1 MTMPILKKYDN
12 FEAMKRD
19 EVRSNDRM
27 KQERL
32 YEEFKIFLKF
42 LQAQN
47 VKKIPSEPKYGS
59 SSDE

>member
-32 YEEFKIFLKF
+32 YEEFEMFVKF
-42 LQAQN
+42 LQAQS
-47 VKKIPSEPKYGS
+47 VKKVSSEPKYGS